1 MMLLLAILASA
12 ATPEEVELGTR
23 LARSGNVASII
34 PVIEMRQTEEL
45 IKAMPHLTKAER
57 DRFRATAHAVAEK
70 GTDFLFR
77 AEGRA
82 YAERL
87 SLADLKALIAFEES
101 EVAKRKR
108 AVEPAVTVAT
118 MEAMRGFN
126 FKQEVM
132 KAFCAENKK
141 LCPKDAAAGR

>member
-1 MMLLLAILASA
+1 MLILAILAA
-12 ATPEEVELGTR
+12 AVTPEELDLGTK

-34 PVIEMRQTEEL
+34 PVIEMRQTEQL
-45 IKAMPHLTKAER
+45 IETMPHLTKAER
-57 DRFRATAHAVAEK
+57 DRFRQIAHAVAEK

-101 EVAKRKR
+101 DVARRKR
-108 AVEPAVTVAT
+108 AAEPAVTIAT
-118 MEAMRGFN
+118 MEAMRGFD

-132 KAFCAENKK
+132 KAFCAEAKK
-141 LCPKDAAAGR
+141 ACAQNAGASR

>member
-1 MMLLLAILASA
+1 MLIFAILAAA
-12 ATPEEVELGTR
+12 ATPEEIDLGTR
-23 LARSGNVASII
+23 LARSGNIASII
-34 PVIEMRQTEEL
+34 PVIELRQTEEL
-45 IKAMPHLTKAER
+45 IKTMPHLTRAER
-57 DRFRATAHAVAEK
+57 DQFRETAHLVAEK

-101 EVAKRKR
+101 ELAKRKR
-108 AVEPAVTVAT
+108 AAEPAVTAAT
-118 MEAMRGFN
+118 MQAMRGFN

-132 KAFCAENKK
+132 KAFCAKAKK
-141 LCPKDAAAGR
+141 ACPQGADTDR

>member
-1 MMLLLAILASA
+1 MLLLAILAA
-12 ATPEEVELGTR
+12 AVTPEEVELGTR

-34 PVIEMRQTEEL
+34 PVIELRQTEEL
-45 IKAMPHLTKAER
+45 IKSMPHLTKGER
-57 DRFRATAHAVAEK
+57 EQFRATAHAVAER

-87 SLADLKALIAFEES
+87 SLADLKALMAFEES

-108 AVEPAVTVAT
+108 AAEPAVTVAT
-118 MEAMRGFN
+118 MEAMRDFN
-126 FKQEVM
+126 FRQEVM
-132 KAFCAENKK
+132 KAFCSRAKK
-141 LCPKDAAAGR
+141 ACSKDAGSGR